1 MEGQEPMVV
10 RVSAEVVRVRAAVQ
24 SQGSGDTPVRVRA
37 AATTK
42 AIQVT
47 DSEPVQEPEHLQAT
61 VQQGVAQ
68 GAAAEAQ
75 QVLSDV
81 REANPP
87 RLVRTVWRSVMILRR
102 SKHRSSVVSA
112 SPQVTVRP

>member
-1 MEGQEPMVV
+1 MVV
-10 RVSAEVVRVRAAVQ
+10 RVSAEVVRVRAAER
-24 SQGSGDTPVRVRA
+24 SRGSGDIPVRVRA

-61 VQQGVAQ
+61 VQPGVAQ
-68 GAAAEAQ
+68 GAVAEAQ

-102 SKHRSSVVSA
+102 SKHRSSVASA